1 MTVMQWLPDTI
12 DAMTRMLAEAGV
24 IGSVAFLLA
33 ITIALLLWKHL
44 GQILEVAKTQLSLKR
59 DADTTV
65 IKLLG
70 DISTSNSAILE
81 RVGKLPSDKVECKAH
96 GAAEVVELMKVMLAE
111 RGMLFSE
118 KEIEI
123 VLKHREAVADLA
135 GKTTGEMP
143 KPK

>member
-1 MTVMQWLPDTI
+1 MQWLPDTI

-70 DISTSNSAILE
+70 DISTSNSSILE
-81 RVGKLPSDKVECKAH
+81 RVSKLPSDKVVCKAQTVAELTDLFKAMLSNS
-96 GAAEVVELMKVMLAE
+96 GYNLSDAEVAILV
-111 RGMLFSE
+111 
-118 KEIEI
+118 
-123 VLKHREAVADLA
+123 KHRKAVIDAA
-135 GKTTGEMP
+135 AKTTGEMP
-143 KPK
+143 KAE